1 MNQEL
6 RETLVLL
13 SRTPKALDALLRDL
27 PDALTMRTEGEG
39 TWTAYDVVG
48 HLIHGELTDWIPRTK
63 RLLEFGESKAF
74 DKFDRTAQ
82 ERESRGKTLGQLLDE
97 FAKLRAKNIQE
108 ISGMKLKAED
118 LERKGMHPSLGTVT
132 LGNLLSTWA
141 AHDMTHLHQVSRIL
155 AHQYREQVGPWTV
168 YLGVLQCNGH
178 SS

>member
-97 FAKLRAKNIQE
+97 FAKLRAKNIEE
-108 ISGMKLKAED
+108 ISRMKLTAED
-118 LERKGMHPSLGTVT
+118 LGRKGMHPSLGTVT

>member
-82 ERESRGKTLGQLLDE
+82 ERESQGKTLGQLLDE
-97 FAKLRAKNIQE
+97 FAKLRAKNIEE
-108 ISGMKLKAED
+108 ISRMKLTAED
-118 LERKGMHPSLGTVT
+118 LGRKGMHPSLGTVT

>member
-1 MNQEL
+1 
-6 RETLVLL
+6 
-13 SRTPKALDALLRDL
+13 
-27 PDALTMRTEGEG
+27 
-39 TWTAYDVVG
+39 
-48 HLIHGELTDWIPRTK
+48 
-63 RLLEFGESKAF
+63 LLEFGESKAF

-82 ERESRGKTLGQLLDE
+82 ERESQGKTLGQLLDE